1 MGGVDKAGMLC
12 ALHGIGRKSR
22 KWWHRIFFG
31 LIDRTITITNHSQ
44 CIRYLFP
51 TDSKVFFDI
60 FLLDG
65 DVVSFNLSASI
76 KSGKTSTCY
85 AVPEPEVLKP
95 GGMGGYIPQ

>member
-1 MGGVDKAGMLC
+1 MGGVDKADMLC
-12 ALHGIGRKSR
+12 VLYGIGRKSR

-31 LIDRTITITNHSQ
+31 LINRTITITNPSQ

-51 TDSKVFFDI
+51 TESKVLFDN
-60 FLLDG
+60 FSQDG
-65 DVVSFNLSASI
+65 DLVSFNLSEST

-85 AVPEPEVLKP
+85 AVPELGVLKP